1 MNKGTVTAL
10 TLGLL
15 IVLLFVVSLFY
26 GTVHFT
32 PAEVWQALLGHDTT
46 STATNTA
53 NDRSHLD
60 PGKGE

>member
-10 TLGLL
+10 ILGLL

-32 PAEVWQALLGHDTT
+32 PAGYRLIGDLLFD
-46 STATNTA
+46 AIMEY
-53 NDRSHLD
+53 R
-60 PGKGE
+60 